1 MSNKI
6 TGIATLIK
14 LNWKKILLA
23 VVLGSLLSFYL
34 INKNENSGK
43 VVSESPVRKD
53 ITEIVE
59 LSGPVEP
66 VTSADLSF
74 EKSGVVAFVKPKVGV
89 KVYVGE
95 TLATLSGADAYAAVR
110 EAEAGVA
117 SAQATLDQLQSGP
130 TESELNIKEQA
141 LASAKIDLE
150 NAESQIVDTVRN
162 TQNSLT
168 DIIEYKLSSLFL
180 KNGSGYKL
188 SFTSC
193 DQFAQTDIES
203 ERSYFSNISI
213 YDLASATLSTNNLN
227 SLLNK
232 LNTLLTLPCSLSD
245 SSLSA
250 NRLTV
255 SAARASVSTI
265 FSDISARKNLVQN
278 ASNAVA
284 RAERDLENTKSG
296 TDINRIKSQKA
307 IVDQAVSRVASARAQ
322 AAKNILSAPFSG
334 VVTEVNITAG
344 ELSSVSKPAISMI
357 SDNAFQ
363 VKVKIAEVDIAKMKI
378 GNTAT
383 ITLDAYRDQEFSAVL
398 SRIDPS
404 ATIEGGVPR
413 YGAVLSFVNKDDRI
427 RSGMTAN
434 AKVVTQKIENALTV
448 KASYIQIKTGGGIVK
463 VITATSSEDRIVK
476 VGVRGSDGSV
486 EILSGVTESDV
497 LLEIA
502 KDTK

>member
-23 VVLGSLLSFYL
+23 VVLGALLSLYL
-34 INKNENSGK
+34 INKSENNNK
-43 VVSESPVRKD
+43 VVTESPIRKD
-53 ITEIVE
+53 ITEVVE

-74 EKSGVVAFVKPKVGV
+74 EKSGVVSFVKPKVGD
-89 KVYVGE
+89 KVYAGE

-117 SAQATLDQLQSGP
+117 SAQATLDQLQSGA

-141 LASAKIDLE
+141 LASAKIDLQ
-150 NAESQIVDTVRN
+150 NAETQISDTVRN

-168 DIIEYKLSSLFL
+168 DIVNYKLASLFV
-180 KNGSGYKL
+180 KNGADYKM
-188 SFTSC
+188 SFSSC
-193 DQFAQTDIES
+193 DQFAQTNIES
-203 ERSYFSNISI
+203 ERRNFDFITVS
-213 YDLASATLSTNNLN
+213 DLDSASLSANNLN
-227 SLLNK
+227 SFLNK
-232 LNTLLTLPCSLSD
+232 LNTLLTLPCSLAD

-255 SAARASVSTI
+255 SMARASVSTI
-265 FSDISARKNLVQN
+265 FADISSRKNLVQN
-278 ASNAVA
+278 ANNAVA
-284 RAERDLENTKSG
+284 RAEKDLANTVSG
-296 TDINRIKSQKA
+296 TDTNRIKSQKA
-307 IVDQAVSRVASARAQ
+307 IVAQAVSRVASARAQ
-322 AAKNILSAPFSG
+322 AAKNVLSAPFSG
-334 VVTEVNITAG
+334 VVTEVNVTAG
-344 ELSSVSKPAISMI
+344 ELSSMTKPAISII

-383 ITLDAYRDQEFSAVL
+383 VTLDAYRDQEFAAVL

-434 AKVVTQKIENALTV
+434 AKVVTRKIENALTV
-448 KASYIQIKTGGGIVK
+448 KASFIQIKTGGGIVK
-463 VITATSSEDRIVK
+463 VMNATSTEDRIVK

-486 EILSGVTESDV
+486 EILEGVTESDKLV
-497 LLEIA
+497 EIA
-502 KDTK
+502 TDTK